1 MPSDARSDA
10 PPDDDSLA
18 ARAVRRRAGDRY
30 AVAEKEVRRI
40 LDVGLELMRENPDGD
55 VRIADITRRAEV
67 SNDAFYRAFRSKSD
81 LMAAIADEGTRRL
94 RSYVRHIMG
103 KADDP
108 AERVRACALAVL
120 AQAVDEEV
128 AATTRAVLRHV
139 PRTQAGGF
147 LSVERELADLLVDP
161 LAELGSP
168 DPRAD
173 ALVTACSL
181 FGCMEHFL
189 WSSARPTDDQVESV
203 VSWVLRAAGGPR

>member
-1 MPSDARSDA
+1 MPSDTRPDA
-10 PPDDDSLA
+10 PPDDDSLV

-40 LDVGLELMRENPDGD
+40 LDVGLELMRENPEGD

-81 LMAAIADEGTRRL
+81 LMAAIADEGSRRL
-94 RSYVRHIMG
+94 AGYVRHAMG
-103 KADDP
+103 KQADP
-108 AERVRACALAVL
+108 AERVRAGALAVL
-120 AQAVDEEV
+120 AQAVDQEV

-139 PRTQAGGF
+139 SRTQARGF
-147 LSVERELADLLVDP
+147 LGVERELADLLVDP
-161 LAELGSP
+161 LTELGSP
-168 DPRAD
+168 DPQAD

-189 WSSARPTDDQVESV
+189 WSAAQPTDDQVESV